1 LLGTSPVRDLL
12 AGQNYNSQAPANSP
26 PHACRGGRQTGKA
39 SHLDLAR
46 NLGATRGFPGAVDF
60 RWDGSSAQLHL
71 DWQNYNQGVT
81 ACYWAVPPASPTAR
95 PRRPP
100 SSRTSMLVIGQPGA
114 TVPGPRFHPLP
125 QQRPITTNHKLQS
138 GTLPAQGFGCSI
150 SWRQTGVDVPQ
161 THVALQNYHVQ
172 NYYLPSCQVLP
183 GILLKGQDIKM
194 GDVLP
199 FEDGST

>member
-1 LLGTSPVRDLL
+1 MELLGTSPVRDLL

-39 SHLDLAR
+39 SHLAR

-114 TVPGPRFHPLP
+114 TVPVLDFTHFPNNVQL
-125 QQRPITTNHKLQS
+125 QQTTNFNGALCRPNDLAAAFPGGKRASTCHRPMSLCKTTMFKTTICL
-138 GTLPAQGFGCSI
+138 
-150 SWRQTGVDVPQ
+150 
-161 THVALQNYHVQ
+161 HVKCFQEF
-172 NYYLPSCQVLP
+172 S
-183 GILLKGQDIKM
+183 
-194 GDVLP
+194 
-199 FEDGST
+199 